1 VDHTR
6 ARSLLIRPSWTSR
19 ELVAYYYVLR
29 GPHTSSL
36 LLRPSWTTHELVAYY
51 SALTAVSLVS
61 CVQSGTA
68 HLPFFVAVRP
78 MRAAVRAAVP
88 RLRRASANCVSGCVD
103 LYGALSLLT
112 PMRWTHQHGANTVVT
127 TRRPEQPVC
136 AARWIPRIK
145 SAREFQTGGPIYKI
159 SYDSLTIILR

>member
-1 VDHTR
+1 VDH
-6 ARSLLIRPSWTSR
+6 
-19 ELVAYYYVLR
+19 
-29 GPHTSSL
+29 
-36 LLRPSWTTHELVAYY
+36 TTHELVAYY

-103 LYGALSLLT
+103 YYGELSLLT

-127 TRRPEQPVC
+127 TRRSEQPVC
-136 AARWIPRIK
+136 AARWIPRII